1 MHETKIIGSKE
12 IEDKKYGYNVEI
24 YQLEEGKEAKQTTE
38 KVVLTNKGGI
48 NKAIGIKIKTQ
59 GVFYFSG
66 LSEFEIR
73 ICQEGT
79 SEEIYQLY
87 EIDTWEEF
95 RIENRRYIK
104 DVYAKKEYEEENR
117 KNNSAFGELFNMF
130 FGNVENSKEKNKTK
144 VEKTPIKGEN
154 IETSIDVNIEEVFYG
169 LDKKISLRAVDGK
182 MKVFTVS
189 IPAGIRNGEK
199 IRLLG
204 QGKEGIDGG
213 KNGDLFIKVN
223 IKDSEKFK
231 LKGNDLYTNLY
242 LTPWEAALGT
252 RTTIY
257 SIDEGTQIYIPGGIG
272 SGEIL
277 RVAGKGYKDGK
288 GSRGDLIAKVNI
300 MVPKEL
306 SKEEKSL
313 FEKLSI
319 VSNFNPRKY

>member
-1 MHETKIIGSKE
+1 MIFKDYYKILELKTNRVSSEQIKNAYRLAV
-12 IEDKKYGYNVEI
+12 KKNHPDLNVKDS
-24 YQLEEGKEAKQTTE
+24 LAEE
-38 KVVLTNKGGI
+38 
-48 NKAIGIKIKTQ
+48 KIKDINEAYKILSDSIAKRKYDRIWSKNLTQ
-59 GVFYFSG
+59 K
-66 LSEFEIR
+66 
-73 ICQEGT
+73 
-79 SEEIYQLY
+79 
-87 EIDTWEEF
+87 
-95 RIENRRYIK
+95 RR
-104 DVYAKKEYEEENR
+104 KEYEEENR

-319 VSNFNPRKY
+319 VSNFNPRKC

>member
-1 MHETKIIGSKE
+1 MIFKDYYKILELKTNRVSSEQIKNAYRLAV
-12 IEDKKYGYNVEI
+12 KKNHPDLNVKDS
-24 YQLEEGKEAKQTTE
+24 LAEE
-38 KVVLTNKGGI
+38 
-48 NKAIGIKIKTQ
+48 KIKDINEAYKILSDSTAKRKYDRIWSKNLTQ
-59 GVFYFSG
+59 K
-66 LSEFEIR
+66 
-73 ICQEGT
+73 
-79 SEEIYQLY
+79 
-87 EIDTWEEF
+87 
-95 RIENRRYIK
+95 RR
-104 DVYAKKEYEEENR
+104 KEYEEENR

-130 FGNVENSKEKNKTK
+130 FGNVENAKEKNKTK
-144 VEKTPIKGEN
+144 VEKIPIKGEN

-182 MKVFTVS
+182 MKVFTIS

-288 GSRGDLIAKVNI
+288 GSRGDLIVKVNI

-319 VSNFNPRKY
+319 VSNFNPRKC

>member
-1 MHETKIIGSKE
+1 MIFKDYYKILELKTNRVSSEQIKNAYRLAV
-12 IEDKKYGYNVEI
+12 KKNHPDLNVKDS
-24 YQLEEGKEAKQTTE
+24 LAEE
-38 KVVLTNKGGI
+38 
-48 NKAIGIKIKTQ
+48 KIKDINEAYKILSDSTAKRKYDRIWSKNLTQ
-59 GVFYFSG
+59 K
-66 LSEFEIR
+66 
-73 ICQEGT
+73 
-79 SEEIYQLY
+79 
-87 EIDTWEEF
+87 
-95 RIENRRYIK
+95 RR
-104 DVYAKKEYEEENR
+104 KEYEEENR

-130 FGNVENSKEKNKTK
+130 FGNVENAKEKNKTN

-313 FEKLSI
+313 FEKLST
-319 VSNFNPRKY
+319 VSNFNPRKC